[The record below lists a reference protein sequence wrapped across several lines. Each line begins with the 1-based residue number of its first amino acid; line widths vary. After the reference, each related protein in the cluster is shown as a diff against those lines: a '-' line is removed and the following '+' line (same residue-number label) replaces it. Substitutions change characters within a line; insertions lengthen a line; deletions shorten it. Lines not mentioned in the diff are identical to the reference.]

1 MIPDF
6 KTYIGESIWRNISQR
21 SEGIKSRKEDENPLL
36 TEFNKIKKMDLLRP
50 GTIFVSGIDY
60 LWTPCNFGANSPEEP
75 GLYLS
80 GEEILE
86 LYDILEGT
94 NYEIVTE
101 THITHLISRP
111 FKQKKFGDY
120 YGFVLQGYDGNDL
133 LLMNFGVFS
142 IIRNEIIWENMNDML
157 HYGGILMK
165 KPAYTAILK
174 SRYKSLDAKTYIDP
188 GNEMKYQVRLVK
200 RIRSIYGEEEYEEA

>member
-1 MIPDF
+1 MIPNF
-6 KTYIGESIWRNISQR
+6 NTYVNETYWSRMNRRSQ
-21 SEGIKSRKEDENPLL
+21 GTLDRKEDKNPLL
-36 TEFNKIKKMDLLRP
+36 VEFNKIKKMDLLRP

-80 GEEILE
+80 REEILE
-86 LYDILEGT
+86 LNDILEGT

-101 THITHLISRP
+101 THIKHLISRP
-111 FKQKKFGDY
+111 FKQKKVGDY
-120 YGFVLQGYDGNDL
+120 YGFVIQGYDGNDL
-133 LLMNFGVFS
+133 LLLNFGAFS
-142 IIRNEIIWENMNDML
+142 IIRNEIIWKYMNDML
-157 HYGGILMK
+157 HYGGVLMK

-188 GNEMKYQVRLVK
+188 GDEMKYQVRLVK
-200 RIRSIYGEEEYEEA
+200 RIRCIYGEEEYEEA